1 MRRQGRRNR
10 LRGQET
16 ERYVENELKREG
28 ATEVE
33 KSREYHR
40 PRSWDVRG
48 VFGRTSLYIQVK
60 RKKTWN
66 VVTRIIDK
74 MKGKQVNVV
83 FYHVDFHENFVM
95 LRWTDFLKLL
105 KNKPM
110 GQEKDR
116 MEP

>member
-1 MRRQGRRNR
+1 
-10 LRGQET
+10 
-16 ERYVENELKREG
+16 
-28 ATEVE
+28 
-33 KSREYHR
+33 
-40 PRSWDVRG
+40 
-48 VFGRTSLYIQVK
+48 
-60 RKKTWN
+60 
-66 VVTRIIDK
+66 